1 MSANH
6 GSWSPPPPAV
16 ELILSVNT
24 MQKGFRPGFNQVTET
39 IYWKSWVLKDV
50 SNRIT
55 SFAVPRTCKNSSKT
69 VSKARLSSQMHRS
82 RQTIF
87 HGLKKVKK
95 SHAGVHWHMRHN
107 PGLALVSKILN
118 LGARNQNWPYTRE
131 VCANWEVHESK
142 TSGLAVK
149 SKVRTETCAGLNLKE
164 YQWAGSHEVFEI
176 MANWNLSEK
185 FKGPT
190 LGPHHIV
197 LGTVADKG
205 PTLGPHHIV

>member
-1 MSANH
+1 MKSLKSLIIYRVLSANH
-6 GSWSPPPPAV
+6 GSWTPPPAV
-16 ELILSVNT
+16 EVIWSVNT

-95 SHAGVHWHMRHN
+95 SHAGIERARPKPPARPHKKHWKPH
-107 PGLALVSKILN
+107 PGPIRNIENETEAWTGFRRQWRRRPEQAAYDRGLRKDALMSSLIDDQPGRNYSKCWIVSERKN
-118 LGARNQNWPYTRE
+118 SGNQP
-131 VCANWEVHESK
+131 
-142 TSGLAVK
+142 
-149 SKVRTETCAGLNLKE
+149 
-164 YQWAGSHEVFEI
+164 
-176 MANWNLSEK
+176 
-185 FKGPT
+185 
-190 LGPHHIV
+190 
-197 LGTVADKG
+197 
-205 PTLGPHHIV
+205 